1 MAGRLDC
8 FPDVPE
14 NLKDHEAQ
22 EQEVEAEA
30 DPATM
35 MKAIWGCPVK
45 EMAKP
50 PWTQALHS
58 RVPLYVSKYVGNF
71 QRIKY

>member
-1 MAGRLDC
+1 MC
-8 FPDVPE
+8 PE

-30 DPATM
+30 DPSHDDEGHLRVSSQGNGQLAM
-35 MKAIWGCPVK
+35 DSKHS
-45 EMAKP
+45 
-50 PWTQALHS
+50 HS

-71 QRIKY
+71 QGG